1 MSSDRTLPNDVVAF
15 VERLVAL
22 KPRPIAIWLIG
33 SRANDR
39 ANDRSDT
46 DLLIFGSNELL
57 SAIRDELVPPEKVD
71 CLVVFNGDEF
81 KDPWRDKAGSLS
93 ELKWTPIDDFTAT
106 YIGTKSIVDEEDS
119 LDFGDEIAADL
130 GRLVEVRELAFRVW
144 PVSESEMQQTQRG
157 R

>member
-33 SRANDR
+33 SRANGR

-57 SAIRDELVPPEKVD
+57 TAIRDELAPLEKVD

-81 KDPWRDKAGSLS
+81 KDPWCDKAGSLS
-93 ELKWTPIDDFTAT
+93 ELKWAASDDFTAT
-106 YIGTKSIVDEEDS
+106 YIGTKWIVDEEDS

-144 PVSESEMQQTQRG
+144 PVSESEIQQA
-157 R
+157 